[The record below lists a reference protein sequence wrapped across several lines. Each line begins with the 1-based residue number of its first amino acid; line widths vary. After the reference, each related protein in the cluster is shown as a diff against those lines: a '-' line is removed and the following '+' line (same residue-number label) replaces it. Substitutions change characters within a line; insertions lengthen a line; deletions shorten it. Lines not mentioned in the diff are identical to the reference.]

1 MSMTP
6 SRRVVESL
14 TIADIAIDGRLF
26 VVRCN
31 YCRRTTYFLA
41 SDLAKFYGEKKLVK
55 DLFNRCSKCGQ
66 FEFMHVSHRFPDFD
80 DDGALTIRRPRQIWQ
95 WKDEIY
101 WKDGKP
107 PNIGKDAKIRTKES

>member
-14 TIADIAIDGRLF
+14 TIGDLAVDGRLV

-41 SDLAKFYGEKKLVK
+41 K
-55 DLFNRCSKCGQ
+55 DLVTYFGGQKLISSLFPRCSTCGKS
-66 FEFMHVSHRFPDFD
+66 EFMHVGHRFPDLD
-80 DDGALTIRRPRQIWQ
+80 DDGALTVRRPKQVWQ
-95 WKDEIY
+95 WTDEIY
-101 WKDGKP
+101 WQDGKP
-107 PNIGKDAKIRTKES
+107 IRKR

>member
-1 MSMTP
+1 MAMTP
-6 SRRVVESL
+6 SRHVVESL
-14 TIADIAIDGRLF
+14 TIADIAVDGKLF

-41 SDLAKFYGEKKLVK
+41 SDLAAFYGGTTLIST
-55 DLFNRCSKCGQ
+55 LFPRCSKCGRHDY
-66 FEFMHVSHRFPDFD
+66 MSVTHRFPDFD

-95 WKDEIY
+95 WTDETY

-107 PNIGKDAKIRTKES
+107 PKVGKGG